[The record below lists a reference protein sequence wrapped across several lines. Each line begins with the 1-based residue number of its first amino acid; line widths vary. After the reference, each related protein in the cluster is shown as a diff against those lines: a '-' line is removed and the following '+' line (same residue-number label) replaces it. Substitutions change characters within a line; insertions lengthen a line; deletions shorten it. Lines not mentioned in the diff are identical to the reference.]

1 MRRLYQAADRIEAQF
16 LVDFLDRHL
25 IEARVLGDYL
35 SGAFGEL
42 PVDIF
47 PTVWVLEDED
57 VPRARELLARFL
69 EQPDGDGGSAWI
81 CPACGERVEA
91 GFDLCWNCGRSRD

>member
-69 EQPDGDGGSAWI
+69 EQPDGGGSAWI